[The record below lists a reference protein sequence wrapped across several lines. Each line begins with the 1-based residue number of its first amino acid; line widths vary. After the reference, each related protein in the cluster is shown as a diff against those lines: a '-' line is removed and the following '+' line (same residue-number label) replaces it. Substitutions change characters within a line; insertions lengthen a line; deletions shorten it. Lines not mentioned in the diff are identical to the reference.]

1 MTTWP
6 EARAAKA
13 ERQRRERRFYTRDLV
28 GDQCPFCKLRMPLK
42 LLAAGIRIHPTCGPW
57 S

>member
-13 ERQRRERRFYTRDLV
+13 ERQRRERRFYTRDRL
-28 GDQCPFCKLRMPLK
+28 GRPCPMCKLRMPVA
-42 LLAAGIRIHPTCGPW
+42 LLEAGILVHPTCGP